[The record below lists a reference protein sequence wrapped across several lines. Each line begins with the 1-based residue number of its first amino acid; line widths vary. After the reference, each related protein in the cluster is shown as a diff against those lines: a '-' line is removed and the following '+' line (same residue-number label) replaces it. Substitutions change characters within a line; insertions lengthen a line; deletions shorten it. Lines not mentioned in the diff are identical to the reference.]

1 MNVDKQDLLRACKEV
16 WPLLSQKA
24 EKSDSPIGMVLG
36 GQPGAG
42 KSNTIKAL
50 QKQLNKS
57 FVFINADEFRSY
69 HPCFDEIQQQ
79 YGKDAPLHTGEF
91 AGNVASAMLHMA
103 IRHRYN
109 IIIEGTFRN
118 PDTPINTLKLFKEN
132 GYQTEAHVVTTPKEI
147 SWQATIDRARL
158 AEISGAVPRYVNKDI
173 HDNIVK
179 SLPKN
184 ADKVFAS
191 KLADRF
197 VVHSREKV
205 LFDSA
210 KNIGTPGKSIENELN
225 RLSKKQER
233 DWNVTC

>member
-1 MNVDKQDLLRACKEV
+1 MNVNKQDCLIAFKKAWDLLDKPPTSKNPV
-16 WPLLSQKA
+16 G
-24 EKSDSPIGMVLG
+24 IVLG

-42 KSNTIKAL
+42 KSNAIGVLKER
-50 QKQLNKS
+50 LNQS
-57 FVFINADEFRSY
+57 FVFINADEFRQY
-69 HPCFDEIQQQ
+69 HPHFNEIQQQ

-109 IIIEGTFRN
+109 VIIEGTFRN

-147 SWQATIDRARL
+147 SWQSTIDRAKA
-158 AEISGAVPRYVNKDI
+158 AEVAGEVPRYVNKDI
-173 HDNIVK
+173 HDNIVN

-225 RLSKKQER
+225 RLSKKQDIER
-233 DWNVTC
+233 